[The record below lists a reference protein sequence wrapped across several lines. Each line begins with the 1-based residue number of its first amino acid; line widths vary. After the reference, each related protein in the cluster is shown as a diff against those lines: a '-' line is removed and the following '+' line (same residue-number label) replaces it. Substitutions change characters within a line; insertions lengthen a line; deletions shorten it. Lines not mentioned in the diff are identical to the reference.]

1 MLIELLFLFSART
14 IDMSLGTLRQVFV
27 VQGRKYHAATV
38 GFAEIAVYTLALGL
52 VVSAADDLMKLL
64 VFSAG
69 FSAGIICGVSIE
81 ERLALG
87 HRSLQIVVEE
97 DERDLVEELRA
108 QGHPATVWSA
118 EGRDGGKLVINVLL
132 TRRQA
137 SVLARQI
144 RQRLPG
150 AFVLLSEPKYFMGGR
165 VAGKVP
171 DILAIS
177 PPAIATAS
185 IQAATEAEDDVSD
198 AEPTA
203 EAVV

>member
-1 MLIELLFLFSART
+1 MLIELLFLFCART

-27 VQGRKYHAATV
+27 IQGRKYHAAVV
-38 GFAEIAVYTLALGL
+38 GFVEIAVYTLALGL
-52 VVSAADDLMKLL
+52 VVSAADDPLKLL

-97 DERDLVEELRA
+97 NMAGLVNELREK
-108 QGHPATVWSA
+108 GHPATVWRA
-118 EGRDGGKLVINVLL
+118 EGRDGNKLVVNLLL

-137 SVLARQI
+137 LPLARQI
-144 RQRLPG
+144 RERIPG

-165 VAGKVP
+165 VAGKIP
-171 DILAIS
+171 DIVSASASSFSTVPEPIAPSDLE
-177 PPAIATAS
+177 PETTQTTEAIA
-185 IQAATEAEDDVSD
+185 
-198 AEPTA
+198 
-203 EAVV
+203 